1 MGDHKHH
8 ILRRAGT
15 DDGDTQ
21 WRFRGQI
28 ERGAVFTLRQ
38 HGQPQLLCGTAKVG
52 HIVLDPSSLQIAVQH
67 GDRMAIGTGMDR
79 GAQRRVTKHDRGDRR
94 TQLVYIEFTVEPIG
108 PAQVHQNWRH
118 TVCEPD
124 TVLPRGQ
131 GHRGYTEAYR
141 RFPAGNAH
149 LDVTIAHGAHLDLT
163 SRFHY

>member
-1 MGDHKHH
+1 
-8 ILRRAGT
+8 
-15 DDGDTQ
+15 
-21 WRFRGQI
+21 
-28 ERGAVFTLRQ
+28 
-38 HGQPQLLCGTAKVG
+38 
-52 HIVLDPSSLQIAVQH
+52 
-67 GDRMAIGTGMDR
+67 MDR

-149 LDVTIAHGAHLDLT
+149 LDVTIAHGAHSISPRVFTISTGCPNYEEATL
-163 SRFHY
+163 SRLRGVTHEEPR